1 MLGSSDGG
9 CGDTRR
15 DLFKETSEKGREEPK
30 VTKSFA
36 WVRERARDSGG
47 KKKKNQKQ
55 LNVNHIL
62 QG

>member
-15 DLFKETSEKGREEPK
+15 GLFKETSEKGREEPK

-36 WVRERARDSGG
+36 WVRERARDSGE
-47 KKKKNQKQ
+47 KKKKTRSNSR
-55 LNVNHIL
+55 
-62 QG
+62 